1 VRILEATPAENVM
14 KASPVHLLKRLPA
27 WHRGRMVVLGDAA
40 HAPSPSSGQGASLA
54 IEDAV
59 VLARCL
65 RDTPSHTEAFTKFID
80 LRRPRVEKIVKQ
92 AARINNSKAAG
103 PIGRLFLDNI
113 MPLILKAAANSKYTE
128 QVYGHRI
135 TWDTTV

>member
-1 VRILEATPAENVM
+1 M
-14 KASPVHLLKRLPA
+14 KASPVHLLRRLPA
-27 WHRGRMVVLGDAA
+27 WHRGRMIVLGDAA

-59 VLARCL
+59 VLAGCL
-65 RDTPSHTEAFTKFID
+65 RGTASHQDAFAAFVER
-80 LRRPRVEKIVKQ
+80 RRPRVERIVKQ

-103 PIGRLFLDNI
+103 PVGRLFLDAF

-128 QVYGHRI
+128 EVYGHR
-135 TWDTTV
+135 TPWEAGDTATA

>member
-1 VRILEATPAENVM
+1 MI
-14 KASPVHLLKRLPA
+14 
-27 WHRGRMVVLGDAA
+27 VLGDAA

-65 RDTPSHTEAFTKFID
+65 RDTSSHAEAFTAFVG

-103 PIGRLFLDNI
+103 PLGRLFLDNV

-128 QVYGHRI
+128 EIYGHHLD
-135 TWDTTV
+135 WDAGTP